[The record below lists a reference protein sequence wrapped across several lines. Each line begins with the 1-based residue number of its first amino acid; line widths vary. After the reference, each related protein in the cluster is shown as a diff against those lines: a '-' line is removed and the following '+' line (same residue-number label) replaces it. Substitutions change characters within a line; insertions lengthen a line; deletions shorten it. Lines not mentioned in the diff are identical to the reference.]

1 MKKRALVFALAGMM
15 VVSSLTGCGSSFDGD
30 AVAITVGEDDVTA
43 DVANFYARYTQ
54 AQYETYYGSYLG
66 DDMWNTEASEGQTY
80 EEFVK
85 ASVQEALEVMVLS
98 EQHAEEYDAVLTDA
112 EKEMVAKAVQEFS
125 DGNTQED
132 KEKVSGDDE
141 TVERVMT
148 LLAVNEKVMNAVK
161 AGADTE
167 VSDDEAAQKSMM
179 YVRYDYESYDEDGN
193 TVTVT
198 DDEKAELQNSAK
210 ELSDAAKAGEDFEA
224 LAEEQELT
232 ANTVAFD
239 SETTTYDA
247 ELIAAADALDEGEV
261 SDVIETETACYVV
274 KLVSLFDKDA
284 TESKKDEIVSERQTE
299 LYNEVTAEWLAEAEI
314 EVDEDVWA
322 TIDFNALSVSIVTD
336 ESDPYSDDVETDDV
350 AEE

>member
-1 MKKRALVFALAGMM
+1 
-15 VVSSLTGCGSSFDGD
+15 
-30 AVAITVGEDDVTA
+30 
-43 DVANFYARYTQ
+43 
-54 AQYETYYGSYLG
+54 
-66 DDMWNTEASEGQTY
+66 
-80 EEFVK
+80 
-85 ASVQEALEVMVLS
+85 
-98 EQHAEEYDAVLTDA
+98 
-112 EKEMVAKAVQEFS
+112 
-125 DGNTQED
+125 
-132 KEKVSGDDE
+132 
-141 TVERVMT
+141 MT